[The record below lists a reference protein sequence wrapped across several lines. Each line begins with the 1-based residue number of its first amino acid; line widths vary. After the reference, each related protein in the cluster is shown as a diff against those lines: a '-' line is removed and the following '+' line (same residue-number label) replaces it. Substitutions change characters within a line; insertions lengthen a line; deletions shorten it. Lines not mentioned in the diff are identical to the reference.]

1 MVFVEARQ
9 HKRRA
14 AKVLHL
20 LPSQENPHVRGRCYP
35 RARHRPLSGAVD
47 SAVMIRNQYRLG
59 QGDATPQ
66 ELADALLVAAAVGIV
81 ALAATGRA
89 PVWAA
94 VVMALV
100 VVGRR
105 LHRWLVSSRRAGI
118 VGPVDGSGM
127 AEGEAIADA
136 DWGGFFGGGGDF
148 GGGW

>member
-1 MVFVEARQ
+1 
-9 HKRRA
+9 
-14 AKVLHL
+14 
-20 LPSQENPHVRGRCYP
+20 
-35 RARHRPLSGAVD
+35 
-47 SAVMIRNQYRLG
+47 MIRNQYRLG

-66 ELADALLVAAAVGIV
+66 ELADALLVAATVGIV

-89 PVWAA
+89 PAWAA
-94 VVMALV
+94 VVMVLV

-105 LHRWLVSSRRAGI
+105 LHRRLVSSRRAGI

-136 DWGGFFGGGGDF
+136 DWGGFFGGGGDLGGGGDF

>member
-1 MVFVEARQ
+1 
-9 HKRRA
+9 
-14 AKVLHL
+14 
-20 LPSQENPHVRGRCYP
+20 
-35 RARHRPLSGAVD
+35 
-47 SAVMIRNQYRLG
+47 MIRNQYRLG

-81 ALAATGRA
+81 ALAAMGRGPA
-89 PVWAA
+89 WAA
-94 VVMALV
+94 VVIVLV

-118 VGPVDGSGM
+118 VEPVDGSAM
-127 AEGEAIADA
+127 AEGEAIADT

>member
-1 MVFVEARQ
+1 
-9 HKRRA
+9 
-14 AKVLHL
+14 
-20 LPSQENPHVRGRCYP
+20 
-35 RARHRPLSGAVD
+35 
-47 SAVMIRNQYRLG
+47 MIRNQYRLG

-94 VVMALV
+94 VVMVLV

-118 VGPVDGSGM
+118 VEPVDGSGM
-127 AEGEAIADA
+127 DGSGIAEGAAIADA
-136 DWGGFFGGGGDF
+136 DWGGFFGDGGDF

>member
-1 MVFVEARQ
+1 
-9 HKRRA
+9 
-14 AKVLHL
+14 
-20 LPSQENPHVRGRCYP
+20 
-35 RARHRPLSGAVD
+35 
-47 SAVMIRNQYRLG
+47 MIRNQYRLG

-94 VVMALV
+94 VVMVLV
-100 VVGRR
+100 VAGRR
-105 LHRWLVSSRRAGI
+105 LHRWLVSSRRAGIVGPRAGI